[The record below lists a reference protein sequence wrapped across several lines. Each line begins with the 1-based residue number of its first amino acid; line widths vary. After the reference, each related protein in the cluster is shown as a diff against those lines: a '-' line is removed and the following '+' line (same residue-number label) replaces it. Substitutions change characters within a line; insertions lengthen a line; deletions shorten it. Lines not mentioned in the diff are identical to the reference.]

1 MLSDDNVIDF
11 FLHGDDKFRWQDEST
26 MRFIKGSQRDDVF
39 IYLFIYL
46 SIYLFILIA
55 NDNKNDKQ
63 SLCLWCKIY

>member
-26 MRFIKGSQRDDVF
+26 MRFIKGSQRVDVF

-46 SIYLFILIA
+46 FWLPTTIKMINNHYVY
-55 NDNKNDKQ
+55 DVK
-63 SLCLWCKIY
+63 YTTYT